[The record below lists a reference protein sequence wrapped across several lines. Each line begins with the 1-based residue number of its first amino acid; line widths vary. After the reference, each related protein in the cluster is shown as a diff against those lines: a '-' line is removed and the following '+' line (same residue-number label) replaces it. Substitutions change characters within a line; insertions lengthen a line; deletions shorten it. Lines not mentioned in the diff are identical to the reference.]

1 MNNQPSSL
9 NNNLSDL
16 DNLSKDIAQLNKA
29 DFLRTNENIE
39 AINDSTTLTSLNYT
53 QDLLELNIGLTS
65 QSHISQ
71 NNPSNIQLA
80 VPLQAQPST
89 ILSLIPQNNSI
100 VNIEDQLNI
109 KQANV
114 EEPNNKSML
123 STIKDYLT
131 KEPTL
136 KYVCNTGKN
145 YCIAQASVGLSH
157 LNGKIQTPCQDSVKA
172 SLTPRPVLIACDGAG
187 SSTMSDI
194 GSNTICIQLT
204 RFCKSIEPILGDWL
218 DVETPVQ
225 DYTLLVKMIYR
236 QTTGILKDLSEEYRR
251 DVKDFRSTLNFAI
264 IGEYHTL
271 WLKVGDGEIIKQ
283 TIQYYDDKPNEF
295 IHKLECIGEQVK
307 GEFANQT
314 QFVDEHLK
322 FEDIQWGILKRSE
335 VQGLAIMS
343 DGASEKLVS
352 NNRDK
357 ISGQINQWLDS
368 LREQKLKAGDIA
380 KRFYSEEFN
389 HRSAGDDRS
398 IVLWAEQFSS

>member
-1 MNNQPSSL
+1 MNEQNNFQTQQVENTLAPKTDISELEKDPISSIETQEIISINTNVEIL
-9 NNNLSDL
+9 QNNNPTIIRTQVI
-16 DNLSKDIAQLNKA
+16 SKPEETSVHYH
-29 DFLRTNENIE
+29 TN
-39 AINDSTTLTSLNYT
+39 
-53 QDLLELNIGLTS
+53 
-65 QSHISQ
+65 
-71 NNPSNIQLA
+71 SNISIQ
-80 VPLQAQPST
+80 QP
-89 ILSLIPQNNSI
+89 
-100 VNIEDQLNI
+100 EDKIDMYINRQDWI
-109 KQANV
+109 KQ
-114 EEPNNKSML
+114 EPV
-123 STIKDYLT
+123 
-131 KEPTL
+131 L
-136 KYVCNTGKN
+136 KYAIGTGQN
-145 YCIAQASVGLSH
+145 YSLAQASVGLSH

-204 RFCKSIEPILGDWL
+204 RFCKSIEPILGAWL

-236 QTTGILKDLSEEYRR
+236 QTIGILKDLSEEYRR

-264 IGEYHTL
+264 IGEYHIL

-368 LREQKLKAGDIA
+368 LREQKLKASDIA